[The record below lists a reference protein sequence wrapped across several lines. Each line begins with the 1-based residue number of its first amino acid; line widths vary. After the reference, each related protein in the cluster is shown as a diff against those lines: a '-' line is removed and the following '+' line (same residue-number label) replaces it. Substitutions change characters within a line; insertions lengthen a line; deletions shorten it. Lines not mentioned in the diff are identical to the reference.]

1 MDTTL
6 QDIMTTH
13 VVTVSMDSTMQQVQS
28 VFQQFRF
35 HHVVVVE
42 AGKAVGVLSDRDL
55 LKTVSP
61 FIGKLSEQS
70 RDTNSLKKRAHQV
83 MTRSLICAKPTM
95 LASEAARMLLQHNVS
110 CLPVIDDAGKCIGI
124 VTWRDLLRWA
134 SRLHCDPA
142 CHQCDKDEQSN
153 LAA

>member
-13 VVTVSMDSTMQQVQS
+13 VVTVSMDATMQQVQS

-35 HHVVVVE
+35 HHVVVE
-42 AGKAVGVLSDRDL
+42 EDGKAVGVLSDRDL

-61 FIGKLSEQS
+61 FIGKLSEQT
-70 RDTNSLKKRAHQV
+70 RDTNSLKKKAHQV
-83 MTRSLICAKPTM
+83 MTRSLVRAKPSM
-95 LASEAARMLLQHNVS
+95 LASEAALMLLHHNVS
-110 CLPVIDDAGKCIGI
+110 CLPVIDDAGKCVGI

-134 SRLHCDPA
+134 SRLHCDPT
-142 CHQCDKDEQSN
+142 CHLHDEDDQSN